1 MRLPP
6 WLNWQAAFCFVL
18 VAWVLIRDASEA
30 SFEDPINYDAHIAG
44 MLKSKCGVC
53 HGDGKQEVGLSLA
66 SYAGVLKGSGSG
78 SIVLAGQPNQSKLI
92 EVVSSEDTSIRMPPN
107 GDPLTKEQ
115 IAVIETWIAKGLL
128 ENAGSSAALMRT
140 LGFVPQANSNPLDPA
155 NPGVPGPIPQNYP
168 PTETI
173 PTARPL
179 PIVALASSPR
189 APLIAASRYG
199 AIDLLDPVSCE
210 SLGTLRF
217 PEGEPLN
224 LSFSRS
230 GRVLLAAGG
239 KPVRSGTAALFD
251 VASGRRLASLGE
263 ESDAIL
269 SADLSPDE
277 RSIAIGCTSR
287 LVKLLSTETGALI
300 ATIDKH
306 TDWVTAVAFS
316 PDGLALA
323 TADRVGNV
331 YLWDSRS
338 GGALLSLSAHKKSVR
353 SVHWRSDSQVLVSC
367 GEDGLV
373 VWWDAMKGW
382 PSIQQPEA
390 HAQGVLDAKFGNAGE
405 LATCGRDQ
413 LVKYW
418 SADGT
423 ELKRFGLEAF
433 PDQIPGV
440 KQLPLRVAIS
450 SDGGSLIAGDT
461 NGQLHRWSLN

>member
-1 MRLPP
+1 MRLTL
-6 WLNWQAAFCFVL
+6 WLNWQAAFCLVL
-18 VAWVLIRDASEA
+18 VVWVLIHDASEA
-30 SFEDPINYDAHIAG
+30 SFEDPLNYDTHIAG
-44 MLKSKCGVC
+44 ILKTKCGVC
-53 HGDGKQEVGLSLA
+53 HGDGKQEAGLNLA
-66 SYAGVLKGSGSG
+66 SYAGVVQGGGSGK
-78 SIVLAGQPNQSKLI
+78 IVVAGQPTQSKLI
-92 EVVSSEDTSIRMPPN
+92 EVVTSEDTSIRMPPD

-115 IAVIETWIAKGLL
+115 IGVIEAWISKGLR
-128 ENAGSSAALMRT
+128 ENAGSSAAQMRT
-140 LGFVPQANSNPLDPA
+140 LGFVPQADSNPLDPT
-155 NPGVPGPIPQNYP
+155 NPGLPGPIPQNYP
-168 PTETI
+168 PTQTI

-179 PIVALASSPR
+179 PIVALAASPR
-189 APLIAASRYG
+189 ALLIAASRYG

-210 SLGTLRF
+210 SVGTLGF

-230 GRVLLAAGG
+230 GRVLMAAGG
-239 KPVRSGTAALFD
+239 KPVRSGSATLYD
-251 VASGRRLASLGE
+251 VVSGKRLASLGD

-277 RSIAIGCTSR
+277 RSVAIGCTSR
-287 LVKLLSTETGALI
+287 LVKIHSTETGELI
-300 ATIDKH
+300 TTIDKH

-316 PDGLALA
+316 PDGRTLA

-373 VWWDAMKGW
+373 VWWDAKEGW
-382 PSIQQPEA
+382 PSIQRPEA
-390 HAQGVLDAKFGNAGE
+390 HAQGVLDAKFGNGGE

-423 ELKRFGLEAF
+423 ELKRFGLETAS
-433 PDQIPGV
+433 DQIPGV
-440 KQLPLRVAIS
+440 KRLPLRVAIS

-461 NGQLHRWSLN
+461 NGQLHRWSLK